1 MEDMKMVYIKFI
13 SLVIAIWFT
22 VVNLGLIKHKQDV
35 SALNILIQ
43 AISIAVFVFIQFK
56 LF

>member
-1 MEDMKMVYIKFI
+1 MIIVKFI

-22 VVNLGLIKHKQDV
+22 VVNLGMIKHRQDV

-43 AISIAVFVFIQFK
+43 SISIAVFVFIQFK